1 MVVFTNGSKDQAA
14 YRRFRIK
21 TVEGANDFASMKEVL
36 TRRFARIDDEKFGAR
51 PDLIVVDGGLG
62 QLDYARQAMEETGVT
77 VQMVS
82 LAKREELVYTL
93 RDNEPIFLPRNSYA
107 LNVLINI
114 RDEAHRFAITYFRKL
129 HGKNALKSVLDEIEG
144 VGEKRRI
151 ALQRHFK
158 SLEALTNATEDE
170 IAAVDGVTR
179 PVARTIYRHFHDAD

>member
-1 MVVFTNGSKDQAA
+1 
-14 YRRFRIK
+14 
-21 TVEGANDFASMKEVL
+21 
-36 TRRFARIDDEKFGAR
+36 DDEKFGAR

-129 HGKNALKSVLDEIEG
+129 HVKNALKSVLDEIEG

-179 PVARTIYRHFHDAD
+179 PVARTIYRH